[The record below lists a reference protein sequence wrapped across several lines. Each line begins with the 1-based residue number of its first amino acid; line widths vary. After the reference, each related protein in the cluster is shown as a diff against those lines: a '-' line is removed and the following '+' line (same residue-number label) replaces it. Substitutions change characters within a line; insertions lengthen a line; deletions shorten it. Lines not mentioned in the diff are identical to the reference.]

1 MELAICGI
9 VYGVKKMMI
18 FVVLA
23 IVFAVLSVF
32 LYKAEHNFRA
42 DGFCEGTISRII
54 LEDSGDMRYYIKAYI
69 NGIEREG
76 ETYTYEKSPKKTYV
90 GQKVKVEYFCGKN
103 GFIRFCIMENGFVK
117 RTTKGAYMLLGG
129 LSLASLI
136 TFLVMCIVM

>member
-9 VYGVKKMMI
+9 VYGVKKKMMI

-90 GQKVKVEYFCGKN
+90 GQKVKVEYFVAKMDSSDFALWRMDSLNELPKVHICFWE
-103 GFIRFCIMENGFVK
+103 GFHLQV
-117 RTTKGAYMLLGG
+117 L
-129 LSLASLI
+129 
-136 TFLVMCIVM
+136 

>member
-1 MELAICGI
+1 
-9 VYGVKKMMI
+9 MI

-103 GFIRFCIMENGFVK
+103 IPLVEYFCGKNEFIRFCIMENGFVK